1 MIKFI
6 NQIDNLLIEIINND
20 KLVLIFYEEHCH
32 NSKKIVNIIN
42 NYDLDIETNIILI
55 NKNLFLQKNYNK
67 LEKQYFKYFIQNN
80 SMESYY
86 NLYFDK
92 IIENM
97 SFLFYNEIM
106 DLETPHFYFIK
117 KLKNKLPQVIYH
129 SVYYAN
135 LDHSNNFI
143 KMINNFNNKKEIKDN
158 LKEKFINNYVLEEFD
173 IELLFE
179 EVKKIKIFI

>member
-97 SFLFYNEIM
+97 SFLFY
-106 DLETPHFYFIK
+106 K
-117 KLKNKLPQVIYH
+117 KT
-129 SVYYAN
+129 
-135 LDHSNNFI
+135 
-143 KMINNFNNKKEIKDN
+143 KK
-158 LKEKFINNYVLEEFD
+158 
-173 IELLFE
+173 
-179 EVKKIKIFI
+179 

>member
-42 NYDLDIETNIILI
+42 NNDLDIETNIILI
-55 NKNLFLQKNYNK
+55 SKYLFLQKNYNK

-80 SMESYY
+80 SSELYY
-86 NLYFDK
+86 NSYFDK
-92 IIENM
+92 IIDNL
-97 SFLFYNEIM
+97 SFLFYNEITNI
-106 DLETPHFYFIK
+106 ETPHLYFIK
-117 KLKNKLPQVIYH
+117 KVKNIFPKIVYH

-135 LDHSNNFI
+135 LDYSNNFI
-143 KMINNFNNKKEIKDN
+143 KMIYNFNKEI
-158 LKEKFINNYVLEEFD
+158 LKENMKENKLINTYILEQFD
-173 IELLFE
+173 LELLFE
-179 EVKKIKIFI
+179 EIKKIKIFI

>member
-67 LEKQYFKYFIQNN
+67 
-80 SMESYY
+80 
-86 NLYFDK
+86 
-92 IIENM
+92 
-97 SFLFYNEIM
+97 
-106 DLETPHFYFIK
+106 
-117 KLKNKLPQVIYH
+117 
-129 SVYYAN
+129 
-135 LDHSNNFI
+135 
-143 KMINNFNNKKEIKDN
+143 
-158 LKEKFINNYVLEEFD
+158 
-173 IELLFE
+173 
-179 EVKKIKIFI
+179 

>member
-1 MIKFI
+1 MIK
-6 NQIDNLLIEIINND
+6 LL
-20 KLVLIFYEEHCH
+20 
-32 NSKKIVNIIN
+32 KIC
-42 NYDLDIETNIILI
+42 
-55 NKNLFLQKNYNK
+55 
-67 LEKQYFKYFIQNN
+67 
-80 SMESYY
+80 
-86 NLYFDK
+86 
-92 IIENM
+92 
-97 SFLFYNEIM
+97 
-106 DLETPHFYFIK
+106 HFYFIK